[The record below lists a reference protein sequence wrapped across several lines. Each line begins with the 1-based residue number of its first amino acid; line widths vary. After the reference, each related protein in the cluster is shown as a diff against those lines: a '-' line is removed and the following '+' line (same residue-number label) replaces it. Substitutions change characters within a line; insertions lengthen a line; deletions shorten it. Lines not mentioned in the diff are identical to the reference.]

1 MTDPSLPSQ
10 PRPDDAPSSSTSP
23 NELTLALPA
32 DIAAAIEQQQQQSGK
47 PSDQILLDLL
57 RQALRSSDEPSNLEL
72 EQLKHRLSLLEAL
85 IPRVE
90 ELEGKSIAF

>member
-1 MTDPSLPSQ
+1 MTDPSLPSL
-10 PRPDDAPSSSTSP
+10 PPTDGAPSSSTSP
-23 NELTLALPA
+23 NELTLSLPA
-32 DIAAAIEQQQQQSGK
+32 DLAAAIEQQQQQSGK

-57 RQALRSSDEPSNLEL
+57 RQALSSSHNPSASEL